1 MAELID
7 ITDFG
12 GVVTNVDVEDLPEHI
27 AQNMENLRIR
37 DGKLE
42 KTFGAGQPTDIPS
55 FALSQLNTKLSKSY
69 VVYNVFTFISDKFT
83 TKEYRYILV
92 LIDSSTKEVLLFWY
106 DPSLP
111 AITDHLQVEDNIF
124 WFKTE
129 SSSGLT
135 TGKDVM
141 IVNAKDNSSSAI
153 ANTDMYGD
161 IEYIGSNE
169 HHINVSQAPTWGGSF
184 FATSNDTGCR
194 LINLGGKHGTHLA
207 LSTNTSQL
215 DNGHSTSSFKNIAL
229 LALNGK
235 VLCMYSFSIGG
246 GFDRIWTTLGSNPSP
261 LGNSNYVNLVD
272 SSDYTS
278 MYVASMITFNDAIY
292 VHYSGVKSGTSKIS
306 NFIYKYTVASNGTIS
321 ETLVNDDFLSAL
333 TTPSASASVPIS
345 YFYTFET
352 GDCFLLIPGSGLW
365 KMATTDSAFSVV
377 SGTPSNTSGYSW
389 IGMTSITNT
398 VSGTANY
405 LVLAETKSS
414 THNHKLHYGLY
425 NSVSGNFTWTD
436 SGVQDNTLHYIDK
449 MDFGENSNKNESLV
463 IHTEKSDA
471 TLYVQYSTAN
481 NSNIVLAW
489 ADLSSSNFTTSTVI
503 TFIKHSYK
511 NPNGTKYLHI
521 GTNDSGAF
529 GSGMVHGRLYRID
542 TSKTVSPLNDN
553 NPDSYKGWNPTCFD
567 DVVTGF
573 SSGNY
578 FFTHAKAHIGAYG
591 IEYSTTASVA
601 KSALN
606 RFTDIGWGSGAW
618 NGTGTVD
625 YRWTNLNDKY
635 TFPEIS
641 ETNVSSTSTIYH
653 NTDKNPIVPTNDTVR
668 FIPGA
673 IGRVSNTEA
682 KSLWLG
688 YISRTLFNGTVT
700 IASDWYGYTNKLN
713 NPFKVKLKKTY
724 TASEALHAGQT
735 LKYNCTAVYDGVQ
748 ESLFDKNDELVITEP
763 DTNKKIHELEVEIAN
778 INDLNKRITGI
789 NFYRSVGSSG
799 VYSNYQLI
807 GHMTFVDSSNDLSS
821 VPSAKNVSV
830 RFFNSDIVHLD
841 LTTQGSLA
849 VTQVLAM
856 DYREIAGNNKTAV
869 GFGGGFDG
877 VDQAYE
883 GEDSLAPGW
892 ISAGTIRPM
901 NATQTYMVINSNAS
915 VANSTNYIIE
925 IPNNIGEGIQTAST
939 ALPSVP
945 LGSALD
951 TGFTLANAHTWSADT
966 VTTFTVTADISNVI
980 KVGDKIQLGS
990 HTASTITITEVTT
1003 TSFKGTS
1010 TVGGTT
1016 ISGNVKLVDVASG
1029 EYIVTITR
1037 AVLIN
1042 YANQD
1047 YADTADPGGSGSAG
1061 TGVAHSNGVTVNK
1074 VPVVNYIKLDC
1085 DNDAS
1090 FSNGYLN
1097 DSGSFVGTSWSLKE
1111 KSWGQYDTRYHDNG
1125 NFGAY
1130 GGSAVGLVL
1139 FPNFATDY
1147 PSGITENLL
1156 TGSII
1161 NCGSKS
1167 IEIESNGVYKADLGG
1182 VWVKATEHVGTLTA
1196 EGELLQGF
1204 NVSSAQGSSTPGVGY
1219 AKDSNK
1225 ITITCRDF
1233 RLEDLGETP
1242 NQTIYSN
1249 RVNGQYAKQL
1259 KGRLFLGSIYLN
1271 PEGKS
1276 EERKDWIA
1284 YSELN
1289 QFDTI
1294 PVSNVIALD
1303 DREGGDITGLGVLFS
1318 RLVIFKPQAIFVLNV
1333 TDPTTP
1339 SSWSVAES
1347 KHNIGN
1353 VATQGVVEVHD
1364 SIYFVYHDGIYRLSS
1379 NTIASSTATPSVMDK
1394 VSDPIDDQFQ
1404 LITDKTAIVGI
1415 FDPARQEIIYK
1426 WLEGSDQKVWGYN
1439 YVKKS
1444 WRKIDMGT
1452 GVINMLNYDENG
1464 RPLNYDRTNNKIIKF
1479 DTANASI
1486 SKWKSKRFPLDLH
1499 RKRLLRYGTVQF
1511 VGTDTLTYNLY
1522 LDGAGS
1528 ASFTKSI
1535 TADGGIVRFPI
1546 KRYAKKFEIELSTAS
1561 STNAFTLER
1570 LQIEME

>member
-141 IVNAKDNSSSAI
+141 IVNAKDNSSNAI

-194 LINLGGKHGTHLA
+194 LIDLGGKHGTHLA

-215 DNGHSTSSFKNIAL
+215 DNGQSTSSFKNIAL

-235 VLCMYSFSIGG
+235 VLCMYSFSIEAGQNA
-246 GFDRIWTTLGSNPSP
+246 FDRIWTTLGSNPSP

-292 VHYSGVKSGTSKIS
+292 VHYSGIKSGTSKIS

-414 THNHKLHYGLY
+414 AVTHKLHYGLY

-463 IHTEKSDA
+463 IHTEKSDT

-489 ADLSSSNFTTSTVI
+489 ADLSSSNFTTTTVI

-521 GTNDSGAF
+521 GTNDSGVF

-591 IEYSTTASVA
+591 IEYSTTNSVA

-635 TFPEIS
+635 TFSEIS
-641 ETNVSSTSTIYH
+641 ENNTTTTPTIYH

-668 FIPGA
+668 LNPGA

-682 KSLWLG
+682 KGIWLG
-688 YISRTLFNGTVT
+688 YINRTLFNNGYS
-700 IASDWYGYTNKLN
+700 ISGNWYGYVNTLN
-713 NPFKVKLKKTY
+713 NPFKVAVKNTYKTSNAMREGN
-724 TASEALHAGQT
+724 TV
-735 LKYNCTAVYDGVQ
+735 KYNCTAVYDGVQ
-748 ESLFDKNDELVITEP
+748 ETLFDKNDELLLQE
-763 DTNKKIHELEVEIAN
+763 DKINEFIIELEVKISD
-778 INDLNKRITGI
+778 ITQMNKRITGI
-789 NFYRSVGSSG
+789 NFYRSIGTAG
-799 VYSNYQLI
+799 VFSNWQLI
-807 GHMTFVDSSNDLSS
+807 GHMTFVDSGNDLSS
-821 VPSAKNVSV
+821 IEPQKNIEL
-830 RFFNSDIVHLD
+830 RYFGRDLVHIKGGLYESSHTD
-841 LTTQGSLA
+841 RTWSNGSRYA
-849 VTQVLAM
+849 
-856 DYREIAGNNKTAV
+856 I
-869 GFGGGFDG
+869 G
-877 VDQAYE
+877 VDGGWEGIQKSHPSSETFPGIAY
-883 GEDSLAPGW
+883 S
-892 ISAGTIRPM
+892 SVGTVRPM
-901 NATQTYMVINSNAS
+901 NATQTYLVSSSNAVS
-915 VANSTNYIIE
+915 DNQSLLVNDEFLTT
-925 IPNNIGEGIQTAST
+925 GTT
-939 ALPSVP
+939 ALPSEAV
-945 LGSALD
+945 SLD
-951 TGFTLANAHTWSADT
+951 TGFTLDSAHSWIADT
-966 VTTFTVTADISNVI
+966 VATFTVTADISNVI

-990 HTASTITITEVTT
+990 HPVSITITEVTT

-1010 TVGGTT
+1010 TSGGDT
-1016 ISGNVKLVDVASG
+1016 ISGNVKLIEVVSG
-1029 EYIVTITR
+1029 EYIVILDESGR
-1037 AVLIN
+1037 GVDSPDLIE
-1042 YANQD
+1042 D
-1047 YADTADPGGSGSAG
+1047 GVFGDDTDNTVPAS
-1061 TGVAHSNGVTVNK
+1061 AHSNGSTLSKRPINT
-1074 VPVVNYIKLDC
+1074 YIIINC
-1085 DNDAS
+1085 NNDADFGNS
-1090 FSNGYLN
+1090 YL
-1097 DSGSFVGTSWSLKE
+1097 DA
-1111 KSWGQYDTRYHDNG
+1111 NG
-1125 NFGAY
+1125 NFTGSAWEMEKIRNGKWRYYSSGSNSAY
-1130 GGSAVGLVL
+1130 GGAYVGII
-1139 FPNFATDY
+1139 FPSDY
-1147 PSGITENLL
+1147 NDFNNSITENSL

-1161 NCGSKS
+1161 LLNDKS
-1167 IEIESNGVYKADLGG
+1167 YEIEANGAFDSSIGG
-1182 VWVKATEHVGTLTA
+1182 AWIKSVQSFDPSDGTTYILNGQLL
-1196 EGELLQGF
+1196 EGF
-1204 NVSSAQGSSTPGVGY
+1204 SIASAQGSSTPGVGFS
-1219 AKDSNK
+1219 KDGNLVK
-1225 ITITCRDF
+1225 ITCRDY

-1259 KGRLFLGSIYLN
+1259 KGRLFLGSVYLN
-1271 PEGKS
+1271 PEDKS

-1294 PVSNVIALD
+1294 PVSNVIAFD

-1404 LITDKTAIVGI
+1404 LITDKTAIIGI